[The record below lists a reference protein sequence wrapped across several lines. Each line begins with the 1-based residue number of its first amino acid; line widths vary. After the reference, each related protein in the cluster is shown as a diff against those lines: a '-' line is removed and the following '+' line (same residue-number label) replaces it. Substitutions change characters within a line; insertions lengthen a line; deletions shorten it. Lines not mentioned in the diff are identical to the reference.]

1 MTTSYRIPDGYFQ
14 EERFQKVDINFISLS
29 RLTLRKTNHH
39 NGNTAG
45 KSLHNDGVKWNVNK
59 LKFSFLGK
67 TT

>member
-45 KSLHNDGVKWNVNK
+45 KSP
-59 LKFSFLGK
+59 
-67 TT
+67 T